1 MDVGQLNRLNHVVK
15 VEMTEE
21 EDLRAYR
28 THLHTCWKMKLK
40 MQKKGEAKLM
50 EIRRVNPHR
59 KLWLIDGNSGQKKM
73 FAEESD
79 DAAPSERTAG
89 DCRRA

>member
-1 MDVGQLNRLNHVVK
+1 
-15 VEMTEE
+15 
-21 EDLRAYR
+21 
-28 THLHTCWKMKLK
+28 MKLK

-50 EIRRVNPHR
+50 QIRRVKYENPYR

-79 DAAPSERTAG
+79 DAAPSERATG
-89 DCRRA
+89 DCRWV

>member
-1 MDVGQLNRLNHVVK
+1 M
-15 VEMTEE
+15 
-21 EDLRAYR
+21 RAYR
-28 THLHTCWKMKLK
+28 THLHACWKMKLK

-50 EIRRVNPHR
+50 QIRHEKDENLHR

>member
-1 MDVGQLNRLNHVVK
+1 
-15 VEMTEE
+15 
-21 EDLRAYR
+21 
-28 THLHTCWKMKLK
+28 

-50 EIRRVNPHR
+50 QIRRVKYENPHR
-59 KLWLIDGNSGQKKM
+59 KLPWLVDGNSGQKKM

-79 DAAPSERTAG
+79 DDAPSEQTAG